1 MTVRRCL
8 PSLPAPMVRRM
19 IVLSL
24 ALASSTLTGLSV
36 PAHAQSNGSSPLR
49 AANMARMK
57 AENLNGGLQV
67 YRAAA
72 CMHQQ
77 GGGPCLLKASAE
89 GYLFRFY
96 GGGPGWQQLGN
107 PPTVET
113 EILVAPDG
121 RAIRRVVY
129 NGPPRSTTAD
139 TP

>member
-1 MTVRRCL
+1 M
-8 PSLPAPMVRRM
+8 
-19 IVLSL
+19 LSL
-24 ALASSTLTGLSV
+24 ALASLTLTALSGQ
-36 PAHAQSNGSSPLR
+36 AHAQSNDSSSLR

-77 GGGPCLLKASAE
+77 GGGPCLLKSSAE

-107 PPTVET
+107 PATVET

-121 RAIRRVVY
+121 RSIRQVIY
-129 NGPPRSTTAD
+129 NGPPRSTAAER
-139 TP
+139 P

>member
-1 MTVRRCL
+1 MRKQ
-8 PSLPAPMVRRM
+8 SLL
-19 IVLSL
+19 LSF
-24 ALASSTLTGLSV
+24 ALATVTLTGGLQ
-36 PAHAQSNGSSPLR
+36 PARAQSDGSSSLR

-77 GGGPCLLKASAE
+77 AGGPCLIQSSSA

-113 EILVAPDG
+113 EILVEPDG
-121 RAIRRVVY
+121 RSIQKVIY
-129 NGPPRSTTAD
+129 NGPIRSSGASAQ
-139 TP
+139 